1 MLTTTIHYYCFPTP
15 FELIQRPSLSYSF
28 FLYVDVGTIIEVQQH
43 IIAAKPVETTDKQ
56 APVTATECAASTSQV
71 KPAATEVGSPAPQV
85 VELLTSESETSS
97 PQKRVHTGPP
107 AEESA
112 SSSSPSKTSVQKSSG
127 NLSDFSETGKLM
139 LLHTM

>member
-1 MLTTTIHYYCFPTP
+1 M
-15 FELIQRPSLSYSF
+15 
-28 FLYVDVGTIIEVQQH
+28 QQH

-107 AEESA
+107 AKELA
-112 SSSSPSKTSVQKSSG
+112 SSSSPSKTSIQKSSR
-127 NLSDFSETGKLM
+127 NLRFL
-139 LLHTM
+139 